1 MSWEAWGLTL
11 QAVAVVGSAAA
22 AGFAAWTSY
31 RVSLNAAKLS
41 NELQRRDAA
50 RYERKLDCLRRVA
63 GERGT
68 PPSQK
73 WLAALNEIVV
83 TFNDAKEVIECLK
96 KVQSAAVRRGQENS
110 DLIDLIKAMMD
121 DLNLNRSSI
130 NDEIFLSVLSSA
142 TSKRPLSGVASRTVV
157 IKKPVPLPGFQPH
170 SK

>member
-11 QAVAVVGSAAA
+11 QVVAAVGSAAA
-22 AGFAAWTSY
+22 AGLAAWISY
-31 RVSLNAAKLS
+31 RVSLNATKFS

-63 GERGT
+63 GERGA

-96 KVQSAAVRRGQENS
+96 KVQSAAVRRGRENS

-130 NDEIFLSVLSSA
+130 NDEIFLSVLSSGA
-142 TSKRPLSGVASRTVV
+142 SKQPLSGAASRTVV
-157 IKKPVPLPGFQPH
+157 IKKPASLPGFQPH

>member
-11 QAVAVVGSAAA
+11 QIVAAVGSAAA
-22 AGFAAWTSY
+22 AGLAAWTSY
-31 RVSLNAAKLS
+31 RVSAKLS
-41 NELQRRDAA
+41 DEQQRRDAA

-63 GERGT
+63 GERST
-68 PPSQK
+68 PPLQK

-96 KVQSAAVRRGQENS
+96 KVQSAAIRRGHHNS

-121 DLNLNRSSI
+121 DLNLDRSSI
-130 NDEIFLSVLSSA
+130 NDEILLSVLSSA
-142 TSKRPLSGVASRTVV
+142 ASKQPLPGAASRTVV
-157 IKKPVPLPGFQPH
+157 IKKPTLLPGSQPN

>member
-1 MSWEAWGLTL
+1 MSWEAWGVTL
-11 QAVAVVGSAAA
+11 QVIAAVSSASA
-22 AGFAAWTSY
+22 AGFAAWISY
-31 RVSLNAAKLS
+31 RVSLNAANLS
-41 NELQRRDAA
+41 NELQRLDAA

-83 TFNDAKEVIECLK
+83 IFSDAKEVIECLK
-96 KVQSAAVRRGQENS
+96 KVQSAAVRRGHENS

-142 TSKRPLSGVASRTVV
+142 ASKQPLPGIASRTVV
-157 IKKPVPLPGFQPH
+157 IKKPTLLAGIQPP

>member
-1 MSWEAWGLTL
+1 MSWEVWGLTL
-11 QAVAVVGSAAA
+11 QVVAAVGSSAA
-22 AGFAAWTSY
+22 AGFAAWISY
-31 RVSLNAAKLS
+31 RVSAKLS
-41 NELQRRDAA
+41 DEQRRRDAA

-63 GERGT
+63 GERST

-96 KVQSAAVRRGQENS
+96 KVQSAAIRRGHHNS

-121 DLNLNRSSI
+121 DLNLDRSAI
-130 NDEIFLSVLSSA
+130 NDETLLSVLSSA
-142 TSKRPLSGVASRTVV
+142 ASKQPLPGAAPRTVV
-157 IKKPVPLPGFQPH
+157 IKKPTLLPGSQPN

>member
-11 QAVAVVGSAAA
+11 QVVAVVGSSAA
-22 AGFAAWTSY
+22 AGLAAWTSY
-31 RVSLNAAKLS
+31 RVSAKLS
-41 NELQRRDAA
+41 DELQRRDAV

-63 GERGT
+63 GERST
-68 PPSQK
+68 PPLQK

-96 KVQSAAVRRGQENS
+96 KVQGAAIRRGHHNS

-121 DLNLNRSSI
+121 DLNLDRSSI
-130 NDEIFLSVLSSA
+130 NDEILLSVLSSA
-142 TSKRPLSGVASRTVV
+142 ASKQPLPGAASRTVV
-157 IKKPVPLPGFQPH
+157 IKKPTLLPGSQPN